1 MHHIWVLILELFK
14 YVANANATPP
24 GKDDEHE
31 KTLDEEKLKD
41 FVGDFNKFFEDLA
54 KSYKK
59 MPRKEKNVESI
70 FGESTPKYSKI
81 LQKMKL
87 K

>member
-1 MHHIWVLILELFK
+1 MQLPQAK
-14 YVANANATPP
+14 MMNM
-24 GKDDEHE
+24 E

-59 MPRKEKNVESI
+59 DAKKIEKCREYFWRK
-70 FGESTPKYSKI
+70 
-81 LQKMKL
+81 
-87 K
+87 